1 MLPQLVSGRACGIT
15 RWTTAACSAS
25 SWLGA
30 AQSGCGSEP
39 KARPWPRRCVRWP
52 MAHGSGE
59 HLTMPVQ
66 WELEHIHSERRNATD
81 AIRPRVLD
89 VMLTENVA
97 RAKLPPVQVNN
108 LIFDLDGHALL
119 PPQSSSPRPRW
130 SMCAASGNRLNR
142 RLTEP
147 IISVGSFLERR
158 QTIRCFRPRNDTLSS
173 QWSGWRESAQCLF
186 HILNV
191 TPTDSKLMLTNVHRR
206 TITTNV
212 TPADSEFDAG
222 RRVGAD
228 ASIGCGSAG
237 RASNSGG
244 ARRKLSSVFA
254 LCSSGGVVL
263 CSSGGF

>member
-1 MLPQLVSGRACGIT
+1 MHI
-15 RWTTAACSAS
+15 W
-25 SWLGA
+25 
-30 AQSGCGSEP
+30 
-39 KARPWPRRCVRWP
+39 RCR
-52 MAHGSGE
+52 
-59 HLTMPVQ
+59 

-89 VMLTENVA
+89 VMLTESVA

-108 LIFDLDGHALL
+108 LIFDLDGHAL
-119 PPQSSSPRPRW
+119 W
-130 SMCAASGNRLNR
+130 SMCAASGHRL
-142 RLTEP
+142 
-147 IISVGSFLERR
+147 GSFLERR

-191 TPTDSKLMLTNVHRR
+191 TPTDSKLMLTNFHRR

-244 ARRKLSSVFA
+244 AQRKLSSVFA